1 MQDKF
6 AEWRLDNPL
15 DRSEA
20 YRWACIAELQELG
33 AELKAIR
40 KLLEDKPQKK

>member
-1 MQDKF
+1 MDDKF
-6 AEWRLDNPL
+6 KPWKLDNPL

-33 AELKAIR
+33 AELRAIR
-40 KLLEDKPQKK
+40 KLLEDKPKK